1 MNGQTIY
8 FWLTLANKVLSGSL
22 QNLDFGIFNIL
33 MKRIAFTL
41 SAFWLLLAYSGK
53 AQLQIND
60 CSKAVVV
67 CDNQDLAFN
76 PDGPGYDDFADP
88 DNDEGCITAL
98 EQNSAWYYFQINPSA
113 PPNLVL
119 GFTISPNGGL
129 GEDYDWA
136 LYGPNVN
143 CGDLG
148 SPIRC
153 SSSSAACGFCP
164 ETGMGMGTT
173 DVTEGPG
180 TGDGFVMTLVV
191 QPGQGFYLMID
202 NWQGTMNGFVLS
214 WEGTAADYL
223 NCNASPPCALF
234 AVAGPDISACEGDTD
249 VQLNGSSTGGDG
261 GETYSWTGTN
271 GGTGY
276 LSDPNSPNPTVDLPP
291 GFTGTITYTLTVVE
305 DTCMN
310 EDQLDLIVH
319 EKPVVSINPIGPF
332 CHNESSHGLTGSP
345 LGGTWGGAVSNP
357 IFNPMTH
364 SPGIH
369 TVTYTYTDANGCSN
383 TAYLDIE
390 VYETPQ
396 ADISPDP
403 AEFCDDAGGIL
414 LTAEGSDGAGGYSY
428 QWSTP
433 TGPGFEDTYDATQ
446 SGLHLVTV
454 TDANGCTGTS
464 SIMVTSHANPTVNLN
479 DPGPICESLDVFYLT
494 ADPPGGYFDG
504 NEVDPSGEI
513 LPNMIGTGTYGYS
526 YTYADNHDCETTV
539 FGNFTIIPAPN
550 AIAENNG
557 PVCANQPILLMGD
570 TDDTGATISYSWT
583 GPGGYVSNLQNP
595 TDATL
600 GGTYILEVSVDG
612 CPSPPA
618 TTVVNVIST
627 PDALASN
634 GGPYCNGEPIVLT
647 GSTSATG
654 AGITYAW
661 SGPNGYTSNV
671 QNPTDATESGTYV
684 LVVSQGTCS
693 STPSQTDVV
702 FSTAP
707 NAMADNTGPYCAG
720 ETINLNGSTTTPGN
734 NITYNWSGP
743 GGYISN
749 LSNPTDATAAGNYQL
764 VINVDGCNSAP
775 VSTNVVVNAIPQPS
789 ITGQDTFCTGFSS
802 ILDAGAGYSQ
812 YLWSNTSQNQ
822 TLEVFASGTYAVTV
836 TDINGCTAQ
845 DSFTATELASLAPTI
860 TGTLEFCEGGSTIL
874 DAGAGYTSYLWSG
887 GENTQTITVS
897 TSGNQGVIVT
907 DGDGC
912 TGSANVTTIEHPNPN
927 VIIGG
932 SSTYCIGGYTILD
945 AGPGYALYDWS
956 NDSTTQTVT
965 INTPGL
971 FSVDVVDIYGCAGS
985 ASVNVIES
993 TSLSPVI
1000 TGSLSFCENG
1010 STTLNAGSG
1019 FTNYTWSDNSTNQTL
1034 FVNTTGIYSVTVSDG
1049 QGCSGESSVMV
1060 SEVLPPTA
1068 VLQPT
1073 ATVCNT
1079 TAGGS
1084 VINLY
1089 SLILSGDTGG
1099 SWQDLDGSGAV
1110 GLFTNLN
1117 FNNVTAG
1124 DYRFEYT
1131 TNSAIPPCS
1140 EASYQVIISVL
1151 ECACPDV
1158 FFFVAPPLCNTSDVL
1173 DLTTLENTAESGT
1186 WSLIQ
1191 TPPGSTPAT
1200 LSGTVFN
1207 ATGGDPGDYTVQF
1220 TLQTSPPPGCSPDYP
1235 LVIHVDPS
1243 VTAGSALSA
1252 PEYCENEIAM
1262 VNLATLINGED
1273 PNGMWTETSPFPSQG
1288 GAFNAL
1294 AGTFNTDQQAPGT
1307 YSFRYEVNSTGICP
1321 DDASDVSVIIHPLP
1335 IAQIQNAGVLD
1346 CSHPLT
1352 SLDATGSSSGAAY
1365 DITWTGPG
1373 VIIDGNEKTLRP
1385 NIDQAGVYTMTI
1397 KHIATGCFA
1406 SDQVTVVANTDP
1418 PTDADITAKDPSC
1431 AGEADGSIL
1440 VGQVTGGTAPY
1451 TYAINN
1457 GTLSAS
1463 PNFTQLASGDY
1474 TIQLQDAN
1482 GCRWDS
1488 LVTLVEPSPI
1498 TIDLGPD
1505 LEIGL
1510 GETATVQA
1518 SVHLGVNLMDT
1529 LLWNP
1534 ANVIECIDLACLEVI
1549 VHPSNTMTLY
1559 GTVID
1564 EYGCKATDDVLIT
1577 LNKVRR
1583 VYIPNAFSP
1592 NGDGINDKFFISG
1605 DAGQI
1610 VVIRKLTLLSRWGE
1624 VLFEKQNFLPND
1636 ESSGWD
1642 GIYKNERMNPGVFV
1656 YSAEVEFID
1665 GVIKSYTGDFTL
1677 VR

>member
-1 MNGQTIY
+1 M
-8 FWLTLANKVLSGSL
+8 SGSL
-22 QNLDFGIFNIL
+22 QNPDFRIFKQVMN
-33 MKRIAFTL
+33 KIAFTL
-41 SAFWLLLAYSGK
+41 SALLLLFGYSGF

-60 CSKAVVV
+60 CSEAVVV

-76 PDGPGYDDFADP
+76 PDGPGLDDYADP

-202 NWQGTMNGFVLS
+202 NWQGTMNGFVLT

-234 AVAGPDISACEGDTD
+234 AVAGPDISACEGDTE
-249 VQLNGSSTGGDG
+249 VQLNGTSTGGNG
-261 GETYSWTGTN
+261 AQTYSWTGTN
-271 GGTGY
+271 GGTAY
-276 LSDPNSPNPTVDLPP
+276 LSDPDIANPTVELPA

-310 EDQLDLIVH
+310 EDQLDLIVN
-319 EKPVVSINPIGPF
+319 PRPIVSINPIGPF

-390 VYETPQ
+390 VYETPTV
-396 ADISPDP
+396 DISPDP
-403 AEFCDDAGGIL
+403 AEFCDNVGEVL
-414 LTAEGSDGAGGYSY
+414 LTAQGADGAGGYSY

-433 TGPGFEDTYDATQ
+433 TGPGFENTFDATQ
-446 SGLHLVTV
+446 SGIHNVTV

-464 SIMVTSHANPTVNLN
+464 STVVTSHANPAVTLN
-479 DPGPICESLDVFYLT
+479 DPGPICETLDVFYLS
-494 ADPPGGYFDG
+494 ADPPGGYYDG
-504 NEVDPSGEI
+504 TVVDASGEI
-513 LPNMIGTGTYGYS
+513 LPNMIGPGTFSYS

-557 PVCANQPILLMGD
+557 PVCAGQPILLMGD
-570 TDDTGATISYSWT
+570 TDDTGATITYSWT
-583 GPGGYVSNLQNP
+583 GPGGYLSNLQNP
-595 TDATL
+595 MDATL

-612 CPSPPA
+612 CPSPLA
-618 TTVVNVIST
+618 TTVVNVINT
-627 PDALASN
+627 PDAIAAN

-647 GSTSATG
+647 GNTSATG

-661 SGPNGYTSNV
+661 SGPGGYASSA
-671 QNPTDATESGTYV
+671 QNPTDATSSGAYT
-684 LVVSQGTCS
+684 LVVTQGTCS
-693 STPSQTDVV
+693 SPPAITDVI
-702 FSTAP
+702 FSTPP
-707 NAMADNTGPYCAG
+707 NVMASNTGPYCSG
-720 ETINLNGSTTTPGN
+720 QTIQLNGSTTTPGN
-734 NITYNWSGP
+734 TITYTWSGP
-743 GGYISN
+743 GGYASA
-749 LSNPTDATAAGNYQL
+749 LQNPTDAVNPGNYQL
-764 VINVDGCNSAP
+764 IINVDGCNSIP
-775 VSTNVVVNAIPQPS
+775 LTTNVVVNTAPTPA

-802 ILDAGAGYSQ
+802 ILDAGAGFTQ

-822 TLEVFASGTYAVTV
+822 TLEVFASGVYGVTV
-836 TDINGCTAQ
+836 TDANGCTGQ
-845 DSFTATELASLAPTI
+845 TSFNATELASLSPVI
-860 TGTLEFCEGGSTIL
+860 TGTLEFCEGGNTIL
-874 DAGAGYTSYLWSG
+874 DAGAGYSSYLWSG
-887 GENTQTITVS
+887 GEVTQTITVS
-897 TSGNQGVIVT
+897 NSGNQGVIVT
-907 DGDGC
+907 DADGC

-945 AGPGYALYDWS
+945 AGPGYAVYDWS

-971 FSVDVVDIYGCAGS
+971 ISVDIIDIYGCTGS

-1000 TGSLSFCENG
+1000 TGSTSFCENG

-1019 FTNYTWSDNSTNQTL
+1019 FANYTWSDNSSNQTL
-1034 FVNTTGIYSVTVSDG
+1034 LVNTTGTYSVTVSDN
-1049 QGCSGESSVMV
+1049 QGCSGASSVMV
-1060 SEVLPPTA
+1060 TEVLPPAA
-1068 VLQPT
+1068 VVQPT
-1073 ATVCNT
+1073 ASVCNT

-1089 SLILSGDTGG
+1089 SLIVSGDNGG

-1117 FNNVTAG
+1117 FNNVPAG
-1124 DYRFEYT
+1124 DYRFVYT
-1131 TNSAIPPCS
+1131 TNSATPPCT
-1140 EASYQVIISVL
+1140 EASYQVVITVL
-1151 ECACPDV
+1151 ECMCPDV
-1158 FFFVAPPLCNTSDVL
+1158 FFFVAPPLCNTSDIL
-1173 DLTTLENTAESGT
+1173 DLSTLENTAESGT

-1191 TPPGSTPAT
+1191 TPAGANPAS
-1200 LSGTVFN
+1200 LNGNIFN

-1220 TLQTSPPPGCSPDYP
+1220 TLQNTPPPGCNPDYP
-1235 LVIHVDPS
+1235 LTLHVDAA
-1243 VTAGSALSA
+1243 VTAGNATTA
-1252 PEYCENEIAM
+1252 PEYCANEIVT
-1262 VNLATLINGED
+1262 VNLNTLITGAD
-1273 PNGMWTETSPFPSQG
+1273 PGGSWTETSPFPSQG
-1288 GAFNAL
+1288 GAFNPATGNFTIG
-1294 AGTFNTDQQAPGT
+1294 AQSAGT
-1307 YSFRYEVNSTGICP
+1307 YSFRYAVISTGICP
-1321 DDASDVSVIIHPLP
+1321 DDATDVSVIIHPLP

-1373 VIIDGNEKTLRP
+1373 VVSDGKEKTLQP
-1385 NIDQAGVYTMTI
+1385 TIDQAGTYTMTI
-1397 KHIATGCFA
+1397 THLATGCIA
-1406 SDQVTVVANTDP
+1406 SDQVTVIANTDP
-1418 PTDADITAKDPSC
+1418 PTDALINATDPSC
-1431 AGEADGSIL
+1431 AGEADGSIQ

-1451 TYAINN
+1451 TYAIDN
-1457 GTLSAS
+1457 GAFSSS
-1463 PNFTQLASGDY
+1463 PNFNALASGDY

-1482 GCRWDS
+1482 GCLWDS
-1488 LVTLVEPSPI
+1488 IVTLIEPSPI

-1518 SVHLGVNLMDT
+1518 TVQLGANLMDT

-1534 ANVIECIDLACLEVI
+1534 SNVITCIDLACLEVI

-1559 GTVID
+1559 GTVVD
-1564 EYGCKATDDVLIT
+1564 EFGCKATDDVLIT

-1592 NGDGINDKFFISG
+1592 NGDGINDMFFISG
-1605 DAGQI
+1605 DEGQI
-1610 VVIRKLTLLSRWGE
+1610 VMIKSFTVHSRWGE
-1624 VLFEKQNFLPND
+1624 VIYHKENFQPND
-1636 ESSGWD
+1636 ASTGWN
-1642 GIYKNERMNPGVFV
+1642 GIYKNDEMNPGVFV
-1656 YSAEVEFID
+1656 YTAEIEFID
-1665 GVIKSYTGDFTL
+1665 GVTKHYTGDVTL